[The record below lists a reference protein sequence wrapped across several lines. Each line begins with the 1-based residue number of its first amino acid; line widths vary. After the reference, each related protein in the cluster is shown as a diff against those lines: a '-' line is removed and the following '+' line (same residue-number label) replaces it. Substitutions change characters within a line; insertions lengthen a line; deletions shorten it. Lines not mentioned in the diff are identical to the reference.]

1 MQGLITEIPKEPIHT
16 KPHLFRSKKM
26 GKENRPKTDNL
37 AWIKALL
44 FPKKG
49 KPIATVQPAKFDPP
63 APAEQTSP
71 SQPAPSPA
79 SPATPQTAS
88 QPSRLKLSQPA
99 TSASAAPAAPSQ
111 PPQKTALAA
120 PPAEKPP
127 AATEKQAENP
137 PPAPEKKRKF
147 LPAFWTVASVLSMIV
162 NVILVI
168 VLLVLAR
175 ELFTLKALVGDQ
187 LLGGLYKNFVL
198 MDEAHIKTTIL
209 VETEV
214 PVQFTLP
221 VQTNTTVQL
230 TEDTRINGARVTLN
244 TGGLNI
250 LSAPTNIVLPAGTN
264 LPIAL
269 DITVPVNTT
278 IPIVLEVPVDI
289 PLAETELHEPFV
301 GLQEVVGPYY
311 FMLLPEIQGP
321 DDVPLCKSAMWLCKI
336 FFRTE

>member
-1 MQGLITEIPKEPIHT
+1 
-16 KPHLFRSKKM
+16 M

-49 KPIATVQPAKFDPP
+49 KPITTVQPAKFDPP
-63 APAEQTSP
+63 APAEQTRP

-79 SPATPQTAS
+79 SPASPQTAS

-99 TSASAAPAAPSQ
+99 TSASAALATPSQ
-111 PPQKTALAA
+111 PPQKSALAA

-127 AATEKQAENP
+127 AVTVKQAENS

-147 LPAFWTVASVLSMIV
+147 LPAFWTVASVFSMIV

-168 VLLVLAR
+168 VLLVLVR

-187 LLGGLYKNFVL
+187 LLGGLYNNFVL

-221 VQTNTTVQL
+221 VQTDTTVQL

-301 GLQEVVGPYY
+301 GLQDVVGPYY
-311 FMLLPEIQGP
+311 FMLWPEIQGP
-321 DDVPLCKSAMWLCKI
+321 DDVPLCKSAMWLCRI
-336 FFRTE
+336 FFRIE

>member
-1 MQGLITEIPKEPIHT
+1 
-16 KPHLFRSKKM
+16 M
-26 GKENRPKTDNL
+26 GKEKPKTDNL

-49 KPIATVQPAKFDPP
+49 KPIATVQPAKFDSS
-63 APAEQTSP
+63 APAGEQTPP

-79 SPATPQTAS
+79 SPAAS
-88 QPSRLKLSQPA
+88 PPAAHPARIRLSQPA
-99 TSASAAPAAPSQ
+99 TPASAAPANPSQ
-111 PPQKTALAA
+111 PLQNPVVSTPAPAA
-120 PPAEKPP
+120 TPPHPTPP
-127 AATEKQAENP
+127 AATEKQLEKP
-137 PPAPEKKRKF
+137 SKKRTF

-168 VLLVLAR
+168 VLLVLVR

-187 LLGGLYKNFVL
+187 LLGGLYNNFVL

-209 VETEV
+209 VETEI

-221 VQTNTTVQL
+221 VVTDTTVQL
-230 TEDTRINGARVTLN
+230 TEDTRIDGARVTLN

-250 LSAPTNIVLPAGTN
+250 LSAPTNIILPAGTN

-269 DITVPVNTT
+269 NITVPVDTT

-301 GLQEVVGPYY
+301 GLQDVVGPYY
-311 FMLLPEIQGP
+311 YMLLPEIQGP
-321 DDVPLCKSAMWLCKI
+321 EDMPLCKSAMWLCKMI
-336 FFRTE
+336 FRTE